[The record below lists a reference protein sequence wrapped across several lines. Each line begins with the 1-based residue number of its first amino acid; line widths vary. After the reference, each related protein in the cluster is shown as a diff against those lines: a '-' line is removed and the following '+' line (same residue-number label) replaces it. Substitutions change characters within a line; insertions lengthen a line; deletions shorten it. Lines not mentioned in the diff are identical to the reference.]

1 MISRD
6 YTKEVGIP
14 TQKKT
19 VPRALAF
26 VVLAFVAVG
35 ISFGVAAV
43 INASKAHDAEEKA
56 AANPPPAATAQ
67 VVAPS
72 AETASAK

>member
-14 TQKKT
+14 SQKKT
-19 VPRALAF
+19 VPRALAY

-43 INASKAHDAEEKA
+43 VNASKAHDAEEKA
-56 AANPPPAATAQ
+56 HPPPAATAQ

-72 AETASAK
+72 AEAASAK